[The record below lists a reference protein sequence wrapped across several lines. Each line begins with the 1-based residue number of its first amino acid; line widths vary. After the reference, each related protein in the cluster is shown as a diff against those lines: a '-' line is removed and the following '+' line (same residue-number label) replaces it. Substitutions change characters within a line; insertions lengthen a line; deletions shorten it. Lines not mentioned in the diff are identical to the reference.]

1 MHEER
6 TDDMDAWKE
15 KVQHDI
21 NEIKSVQGRHSDI
34 HDKLKDDIR
43 DLQTSDKLQNLEID
57 ALKSTL
63 TDIKD
68 DTNWIRRRVT
78 GAVITATLTA
88 IIGGLIGI
96 AIMYIYGG

>member
-1 MHEER
+1 M
-6 TDDMDAWKE
+6 DDMDAWRE

-21 NEIKSVQGRHSDI
+21 SEIKSVQGRHGDAQM
-34 HDKLKDDIR
+34 KMKDDIR

-78 GAVITATLTA
+78 GAVISATITA

-96 AIMYIYGG
+96 AIMFIYGG